1 MQSMFR
7 LPWSAENPVM
17 DKAQFQKQRPVVD
30 ISLLSKLKRKRT
42 NSPEPPH
49 VAKKWKYAAGEVRPV
64 VEIGRPDCPMADAPT
79 SLTPAHLAATSVPH
93 VKSPVQ
99 GSDAPLRNEA
109 PESLDA
115 GANTPPTAQPAPQ
128 QPAMDNNPCDMTD
141 PTTYS
146 PLQQIIESHFDHE
159 ILLKHSEL
167 RFIEQELAKCQ
178 IALEQIRRCRL
189 IPYPGTDALSSDVAQ
204 GVGPALQPR
213 QGFTTPEQPAPW
225 GVADGPYT
233 RHYAKW
239 LIPDPKFDSVP
250 AASLSAGSRTGAAV
264 AEGRATRGSLAEL
277 PSAGKSRSS
286 RASAGSKLQALGDPS
301 APKIDPLLHR
311 RSTDGKWVR
320 LFCHHPDC
328 RHSNFSNTQ
337 GFLNHCRIKHNQKFE
352 SHDQAAVECG
362 VLVDVNELGV
372 VVSTNDSTP
381 QTPAVSSHTNGPFVH
396 PLIKSVPP
404 KSKPL
409 PPRPL
414 PKKEE
419 NSTPT
424 SIRKDSSFVPSPQTP
439 NLSALLQKS
448 GASVDLNQLV
458 DFARTKV
465 ELPEETEDDDDEMEI
480 SSVQATPKPQTQKG
494 ADVAKLQRGP
504 PLSRQP
510 TRGGM
515 APVSLAPTNRM
526 NGMPPAGSL
535 HGGSPMVPMH
545 RPNTTS
551 TSSASSERG
560 GVLESPTMEMS
571 PHTLDSAPGLV
582 TDHEDDDDE
591 EDDNGSVAMRDVEFD
606 VDDVVVEDASDVE
619 RDARGGRSKSVDGGA
634 FGDAKGAG
642 AGGSAK

>member
-7 LPWSAENPVM
+7 LPWSTENPVM
-17 DKAQFQKQRPVVD
+17 DKAQFSKQRPVVD
-30 ISLLSKLKRKRT
+30 IPLLSKLKRKRT
-42 NSPEPPH
+42 NSPEPSPGSPF
-49 VAKKWKYAAGEVRPV
+49 AKKWKYSDVRPPV
-64 VEIGRPDCPMADAPT
+64 VEIGRPECPAADAPT
-79 SLTPAHLAATSVPH
+79 SLTPAHLVAPSVPH
-93 VKSPVQ
+93 VKTIN
-99 GSDAPLRNEA
+99 GSDAPLRRAE
-109 PESLDA
+109 ELDA
-115 GANTPPTAQPAPQ
+115 GANTAPVPESAPQ
-128 QPAMDNNPCDMTD
+128 QQQPSMENAPCDMAD
-141 PTTYS
+141 PTTAYS
-146 PLQQIIESHFDHE
+146 PLQQIIETHFDHE
-159 ILLKHSEL
+159 ILLKHNEL
-167 RFIEQELAKCQ
+167 RLIDHELAKCQ

-189 IPYPGTDALSSDVAQ
+189 IPYPGTDALSTDLGQ

-264 AEGRATRGSLAEL
+264 AEGRATRASQAEL
-277 PSAGKSRSS
+277 PPASKSRSS

-372 VVSTNDSTP
+372 VVSNESTP
-381 QTPAVSSHTNGPFVH
+381 QTSAASTHTNGPFVH
-396 PLIKSVPP
+396 PLIKSNPP

-409 PPRPL
+409 PPRPF
-414 PKKEE
+414 KKEE
-419 NSTPT
+419 NTPKPV
-424 SIRKDSSFVPSPQTP
+424 RKDSSFVPSPQTP
-439 NLSALLQKS
+439 NLSALLQNS

-465 ELPEETEDDDDEMEI
+465 ELPDDTEDDDETEPTL
-480 SSVQATPKPQTQKG
+480 SVQNTPKPTQKG
-494 ADVAKLQRGP
+494 DSQLQRGL

-510 TRGGM
+510 ARGGM
-515 APVSLAPTNRM
+515 APASLAPNRQVV
-526 NGMPPAGSL
+526 PPAGTL
-535 HGGSPMVPMH
+535 RGGSNGTLTQQQ
-545 RPNTTS
+545 RPSATS
-551 TSSASSERG
+551 SSASSERG
-560 GVLESPTMEMS
+560 GALESPSMEMS

-582 TDHEDDDDE
+582 TDHEEDDDDE
-591 EDDNGSVAMRDVEFD
+591 DDGGSVVAMRDMTDFG

-619 RDARGGRSKSVDGGA
+619 RDARHKSSDEA
-634 FGDAKGAG
+634 LCDAKGAAG
-642 AGGSAK
+642 VGGSNK

>member
-7 LPWSAENPVM
+7 FTPWSSENPVM
-17 DKAQFQKQRPVVD
+17 DKAQFSKQRPVVD
-30 ISLLSKLKRKRT
+30 IPLLSKLKRKRT
-42 NSPEPPH
+42 NSPEPSPGSPF
-49 VAKKWKYAAGEVRPV
+49 AKKWKYSEVRPV
-64 VEIGRPDCPMADAPT
+64 VEIGRPECPVVDAPT
-79 SLTPAHLAATSVPH
+79 NPTPPAHLVAPSVPH
-93 VKSPVQ
+93 VKTTN
-99 GSDAPLRNEA
+99 GSVALSRR
-109 PESLDA
+109 PELDA
-115 GANTPPTAQPAPQ
+115 GANAEPVPESAPQ
-128 QPAMDNNPCDMTD
+128 QPSMQNTPCDMAD

-146 PLQQIIESHFDHE
+146 PLQQIIETHFDHE
-159 ILLKHSEL
+159 ILLKHNEL
-167 RFIEQELAKCQ
+167 RLIDQELAKCQ

-189 IPYPGTDALSSDVAQ
+189 IPYPGTDALSTQLSQ

-264 AEGRATRGSLAEL
+264 AEGRATRASQAEL
-277 PSAGKSRSS
+277 PPASKSRSS

-301 APKIDPLLHR
+301 APRIDPLLHR

-372 VVSTNDSTP
+372 VVPNESTP
-381 QTPAVSSHTNGPFVH
+381 QTPAAASHTNGPFVH
-396 PLIKSVPP
+396 PLIKSNPP

-414 PKKEE
+414 KKEHT
-419 NSTPT
+419 TPNPV
-424 SIRKDSSFVPSPQTP
+424 RRDSSFVPSPQTP
-439 NLSALLQKS
+439 NLSALLQRS

-465 ELPEETEDDDDEMEI
+465 ELPDDTEDDDETEPTL
-480 SSVQATPKPQTQKG
+480 SVQNTPKPTLKG
-494 ADVAKLQRGP
+494 DAQLQRGL

-510 TRGGM
+510 ARGGM
-515 APVSLAPTNRM
+515 APASLAPNR
-526 NGMPPAGSL
+526 NPTPPAGTL
-535 HGGSPMVPMH
+535 RGGNSSMH
-545 RPNTTS
+545 RSSNANSTS
-551 TSSASSERG
+551 SSSASSERG
-560 GVLESPTMEMS
+560 GALESPTMEMS

-591 EDDNGSVAMRDVEFD
+591 EDDNGSVAMRDVTDFG

-619 RDARGGRSKSVDGGA
+619 RDARRKSSVDGDA
-634 FGDAKGAG
+634 LCDAKGAG
-642 AGGSAK
+642 VGGSTK